1 MKFQNYFLLF
11 VLSITLGLSS
21 LATTAS
27 SENPQPFR
35 DIELIR
41 DISAEAMASYYREG
55 ETAVSIQS
63 PHTPAVT
70 LPFQSAIAYQSF
82 RNNKWDI
89 YKHNLNSGQGDTP
102 LVLSP
107 AADTYPFLR
116 NGVDQLFFVS
126 NRDADHDVYRLN
138 ISSNNLL
145 NISQSGSSDLNPAST
160 IDGSR
165 VAFNSFRTGNHEI
178 FVRNSDGTGLQ
189 QITNH
194 PAYDGQP
201 SWSPGGTQIVFSSF
215 RTGRYELWVINA
227 DGSNLQQLTFGA
239 TALYPAWSPTG
250 TQIAYANDG
259 NGDGWL
265 ELWLIN
271 ADGSNAHQHLSGS
284 VLRDFWLPAWSP
296 DGNFIA
302 LTETAWVYQQG
313 QFYWQQSWIITT
325 DPLTPG
331 GYSTTDILD
340 TRAFRPSW
348 AAIDGGNPSACMI
361 QTNTLQHDRVFMLAW
376 TATDVGDAGIGSYDV
391 EVRPDS
397 TTSWQRVTS
406 SATQAST
413 RFEFGRDGTMQF
425 RCRARD
431 RAFNLGAWGQPA
443 TITVDTRWPDS
454 QVLPLT
460 AYTHEPVMVQ
470 WTGSGNDLTFDVFVR
485 DGTDGNWQLWQ
496 DGVST
501 ASAMFTGTTGHTYYF
516 RSQAHEGRQLEPWR
530 PQPDTAVTFYAHRV
544 SGSVNDNRGYPVAIP
559 TINVT
564 PTSLG
569 VESDPLTGAYDLFVG
584 TTGSYTLTF
593 AAAGYSSLPATAVS
607 LSSDL
612 TFNAVMPPA
621 DDAIINGGFENGT
634 LDGWLVTGDGATA
647 AAGAHHSGAYGLEI
661 SHTVMTDTLVS
672 QVITVTPSLVN
683 PTLSFLYYIPAPL
696 TGGEFRV
703 QIFQGGSTTTVLQ
716 TAQSTS
722 TWQHIWAD
730 LTAYSG
736 QTVTITLAAD
746 HAVGDVSVDEFSLGS
761 WTTPQVT
768 AVSPTHWRY
777 EQPVTL
783 NVTGMNFLETPTVF
797 LNQTALNNVTWLS
810 NSQLEIAVPPTI
822 SEGVYTVAV
831 VNPGGARAVAAQT
844 ITIAQDRLF
853 LPLVV
858 KPGYTPPS
866 TADWFTLGY
875 DAAHT
880 AYNMI
885 DPGASRYEL
894 LWSKT
899 LPYSGGAPLENIAVS
914 NSIVVA
920 TSQVPNQT
928 SAVVGLDLE
937 TGAEKWRQL
946 LDGDSVSPPTIAQ
959 GVVYVTQNTR
969 DQYQH
974 SIYVSFLH
982 AFDLFTGVKL
992 WSTVLGT
999 FYGSSLD
1006 FYQPVFAEDR
1016 LFLAGQNINAYDA
1029 FTGQLLWGGAWV
1041 TPPMTPAYHQN
1052 SVYVA
1057 NSYYFY
1063 RYPANSGDFT
1073 WTVDI
1078 TESPLTTLVTDDRAI
1093 LSSQTKL
1100 IGINLDS
1107 HAIAWSHNGN
1117 YGRNLTAVADNVL
1130 YSLNGTLLEARNP
1143 TNGNL
1148 LWQYD
1153 TQSMLVNS
1161 PVVAGNYVFVT
1172 SGGETFVIN
1181 RTTHQLESSVSQGG
1195 WLAVANGHLFIAN
1208 SDKTIHAYRAQEP

>member
-1 MKFQNYFLLF
+1 MKSQSYLLLF
-11 VLSITLGLSS
+11 VLSVTLGLAA
-21 LATTAS
+21 LATSAS
-27 SENPQPFR
+27 SENPPPFR

-41 DISAEAMASYYREG
+41 DISAETMASYYRQG

-63 PHTPAVT
+63 PHVPAIT
-70 LPFQSAIAYQSF
+70 LPFQSAVAYQSF
-82 RNNKWDI
+82 RNNNWDI
-89 YKHNLNSGQGDTP
+89 YQHRVNSGQDDIQ
-102 LVLSP
+102 LVSAP
-107 AADTYPFLR
+107 AADAYPFLR
-116 NGVDQLFFVS
+116 NGIDQLFFVS
-126 NRDADHDVYRLN
+126 DRDADYDVYRLN

-145 NISQSGSSDLNPAST
+145 NISQSGSNDFNPAST

-165 VAFNSFRTGNHEI
+165 VAFNSIRTGNHEI
-178 FVRNSDGTGLQ
+178 FVSNSNGSGLQ
-189 QITNH
+189 QLTNH

-201 SWSPGGTQIVFSSF
+201 SWSPDGAQIVFSSF
-215 RTGRYELWVINA
+215 RTGRYELWMMNA
-227 DGSNLQQLTFGA
+227 DGSNLHQLTFGA

-271 ADGSNAHQHLSGS
+271 ADGSGAHRHLNGQGT
-284 VLRDFWLPAWSP
+284 RDLWLPAWSP
-296 DGNFIA
+296 DGSLIA
-302 LTETAWVYQQG
+302 FTDTAWIYYQG
-313 QFYWQQSWIITT
+313 QYYWEHSGIYTT

-331 GYSTTDILD
+331 AYSTFILD

-348 AAIDGGNPSACMI
+348 AAIDGSSPSSCAI
-361 QTNTLQHDRVFMLAW
+361 QTNSLQHDLVFMLAW
-376 TATDVGDAGIGSYDV
+376 TATDVGDAGIGGYDV
-391 EVRPDS
+391 EMRPDS
-397 TTSWQRVTS
+397 TTSWQRVVSNTP
-406 SATQAST
+406 QLST
-413 RFEFGRDGTMQF
+413 RYEFGRDGTRQF

-431 RAFNLGAWGQPA
+431 RAFNLGTWGQPA
-443 TITVDTRWPDS
+443 TITVDTKWPDS
-454 QVLPLT
+454 QVLPMT
-460 AYTHEPVMVQ
+460 TYVHEPVTVH
-470 WTGSGNDLTFDVFVR
+470 WTGNDNDLTYDVFVR
-485 DGTDGNWQLWQ
+485 DGTDSNWQLWQ

-501 ASAMFTGTTGHTYYF
+501 TSAMFTGTTGHTYYF

-530 PQPDTAVTFYAHRV
+530 PQPDTAVTFYAHRI
-544 SGSVNDNRGYPVAIP
+544 SGSVNDNRGYPVATP

-564 PTSLG
+564 PTSSG
-569 VESDPLTGAYDLFVG
+569 MESNPLTGTYDLFVG
-584 TTGSYTLTF
+584 ATGSYTLTF
-593 AAAGYSSLPATAVS
+593 AAAGYSSLAATAVS
-607 LSSDL
+607 LNSDL
-612 TFNAVMPPA
+612 TFNAIMPPA
-621 DDAIINGGFENGT
+621 DDAVIGGGFENGT
-634 LDGWLVTGDGATA
+634 LDGWIVTGEGATA
-647 AAGAHHSGAYGLEI
+647 TAGARHSGAYGLEI
-661 SHTVMTDTLVS
+661 SHTVLTSTMAS
-672 QVITVTPSLVN
+672 QVITVTPGLAN
-683 PTLSFLYYIPAPL
+683 PTLSFLYHIPTPL
-696 TGGEFRV
+696 TGGEFQV
-703 QIFQGGSTTTVLQ
+703 QISQGGNTTTVLQ

-722 TWQHIWAD
+722 TWQHVWAD

-736 QTVTITLAAD
+736 QAVTITLAAD
-746 HAVGDVSVDEFSLGS
+746 HTMGAIWLDELSLGS

-768 AVSPTHWRY
+768 AVSPTHWPF
-777 EQPVTL
+777 EQPITL
-783 NVTGMNFLETPTVF
+783 NVTGTNFLETPTV
-797 LNQTALNNVTWLS
+797 LLGQMALNNVTWLS
-810 NSQLEIAVPPTI
+810 NSQLEITIPPI
-822 SEGVYTVAV
+822 IAEGVYTLTV
-831 VNPGGARAVAAQT
+831 VNPGGARAVAAET
-844 ITIAQDRLF
+844 ITVAKERLF

-858 KPGYTPPS
+858 KPGYTPPP
-866 TADWFTLGY
+866 TADWFTLSY

-880 AYNMI
+880 AYNII

-899 LPYSGGAPLENIAVS
+899 LPFTGGSPLENIAVS

-959 GVVYVTQNTR
+959 GVVYVTQNTH

-999 FYGSSLD
+999 FYGSSLN
-1006 FYQPVFAEDR
+1006 FYQPVFAEDKV
-1016 LFLAGQNINAYDA
+1016 FLAGQNINAFDA
-1029 FTGQLLWGGAWV
+1029 FTGQLRWGGDWL
-1041 TPPMTPAYHQN
+1041 TPPMTPAYYQN

-1078 TESPLTTLVTDDRAI
+1078 TESPLTTLVTGDRAI

-1143 TNGNL
+1143 TNGTL

-1153 TQSMLVNS
+1153 IPGMPINS
-1161 PVVAGNYVFVT
+1161 PVVAGNYVYVA
-1172 SGGETFVIN
+1172 SEGGTFVIN
-1181 RTTHQLESSVSQGG
+1181 RTTHQLETSISQGG

-1208 SDKTIHAYRAQEP
+1208 SNKTIHAYRAQEP